1 MGGNPGG
8 QGWWSLGRQ
17 TLEARGGGGPE
28 GAPIPGLLPHKPR
41 FYLYI
46 LLERGGQKD
55 SARKFPTKE
64 QEELAMLLANI
75 SLDLEN

>member
-1 MGGNPGG
+1 MPGV
-8 QGWWSLGRQ
+8 
-17 TLEARGGGGPE
+17 GGPE
-28 GAPIPGLLPHKPR
+28 GAPILGLLPHKPR

-55 SARKFPTKE
+55 SARKFPMKE